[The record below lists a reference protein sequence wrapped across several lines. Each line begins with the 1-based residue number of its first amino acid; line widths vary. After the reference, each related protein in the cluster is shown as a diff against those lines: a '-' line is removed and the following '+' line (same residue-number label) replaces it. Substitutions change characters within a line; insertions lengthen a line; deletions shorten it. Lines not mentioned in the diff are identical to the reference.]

1 MAYGFLDEAG
11 DAGAGPGSSSALVV
25 VVIVTGDPQSLRR
38 EVKKV
43 RTRLGKKKIQVPEFK
58 ASQSDPAWN
67 RKRLERL
74 AKLDIEV
81 VVIAA
86 EKTVHVIPSEPEE
99 LYRSLGARAVEEC
112 LRRFPELTLRVDK
125 RHTNPVLRAA
135 YDQALR
141 NAVEQPGR
149 TLLIE
154 HADSAQDPALQQA
167 DLVAWAFLQ
176 KYTRRDESFAVL
188 IRERVVAEIIVQNG
202 KCRQ

>member
-11 DAGAGPGSSSALVV
+11 DVGAGPRSSSVLVV

-43 RTRLGKKKIQVPEFK
+43 RTRLGKKKRQIPEFK

-74 AKLDIEV
+74 VKLDIEV
-81 VVIAA
+81 VVVAS
-86 EKTVHVIPSEPEE
+86 EKTSRVLSSDSEE
-99 LYRSLGARAVEEC
+99 LYRSLCARAVEEC

-125 RHTNPVLRAA
+125 RHTNPVLRTD
-135 YDQALR
+135 YDRALR
-141 NAVEQPGR
+141 NAVEQSGR
-149 TLLIE
+149 TFIIE

-176 KYTRRDESFAVL
+176 KYARGNDNFAAM
-188 IRERVVAEIIVQNG
+188 IQDRVVVETVLRG
-202 KCRQ
+202 

>member
-11 DAGAGPGSSSALVV
+11 DVGSGPGSSPVLVV
-25 VVIVTGDPQSLRR
+25 AVIVSGDPQSLRR
-38 EVKKV
+38 EVKKI
-43 RTRLGKKKIQVPEFK
+43 RTRLGKKKRQIPEFK

-74 AKLDIEV
+74 VKLDIEV
-81 VVIAA
+81 VAVVA
-86 EKTVHVIPSEPEE
+86 EKTSHVLSSDSEE
-99 LYRSLGARAVEEC
+99 LYRSLCVRAVEEC

-149 TLLIE
+149 TFIIE

-176 KYTRRDESFAVL
+176 KYTRGNDNFAAM
-188 IRERVVAEIIVQNG
+188 IQDRVVVETVLRG
-202 KCRQ
+202 

>member
-1 MAYGFLDEAG
+1 MVYGFLDEAG

-25 VVIVTGDPQSLRR
+25 VVILTADPQSLRR

-43 RTRLGKKKIQVPEFK
+43 RTRLGKKKQQIPEFK

-81 VVIAA
+81 VVVVA
-86 EKTVHVIPSEPEE
+86 EKTMHIVSSEPEA
-99 LYRSLGARAVEEC
+99 LYQSLGARAVEEC
-112 LRRFPELTLRVDK
+112 LRRFPELTLFVDK
-125 RHTNPVLRAA
+125 RHTNPVLRTA

-149 TLLIE
+149 TLIIE
-154 HADSAQDPALQQA
+154 HVDSAQDSALQQA

-176 KYTRRDESFAVL
+176 KYTRGNANFAAL
-188 IRERVVAEIIVQNG
+188 IQDRVVVETVLQG
-202 KCRQ
+202 

>member
-11 DAGAGPGSSSALVV
+11 DAGTGPRSSSALVV

-38 EVKKV
+38 EVKRI
-43 RTRLGKKKIQVPEFK
+43 RTRLGKKKIQIPEFK
-58 ASQSDPAWN
+58 ASQSAPEWN

-81 VVIAA
+81 VVVAA
-86 EKTVHVIPSEPEE
+86 EKTVHFLGSEPED
-99 LYRSLGARAVEEC
+99 LYRSLGTRAAEEC
-112 LRRFPELTLRVDK
+112 LRRFPDLTLRVDK
-125 RHTNPVLRAA
+125 RHTNPALRAA

-141 NAVEQPGR
+141 TAVEQPGR
-149 TLLIE
+149 TFIIE

-176 KYTRRDESFAVL
+176 KYTRGNDTFAAL
-188 IRERVVAEIIVQNG
+188 IQDRVVVETVL
-202 KCRQ
+202 RE

>member
-11 DAGAGPGSSSALVV
+11 DVGSGPRSSSVLVV

-43 RTRLGKKKIQVPEFK
+43 RTRLGKKKRQIPEFK
-58 ASQSDPAWN
+58 ASQSDPTWN

-81 VVIAA
+81 VVVAA
-86 EKTVHVIPSEPEE
+86 GKTAPFLSLEPEE
-99 LYRSLGARAVEEC
+99 LYCSLCARAVEEC

-125 RHTNPVLRAA
+125 RHTNPTLRMA

-149 TLLIE
+149 TFIIE

-176 KYTRRDESFAVL
+176 KYGIGEQRNRKLA
-188 IRERVVAEIIVQNG
+188 
-202 KCRQ
+202 

>member
-11 DAGAGPGSSSALVV
+11 DAGTGPRSSPALVV
-25 VVIVTGDPQSLRR
+25 AVVVTGAPQVLRR

-43 RTRLGKKKIQVPEFK
+43 RLRLGKKKLQIPEFK
-58 ASQSDPAWN
+58 ASQSAPEWN

-81 VVIAA
+81 VVVAA
-86 EKTVHVIPSEPEE
+86 EKTVQFLASEPEE
-99 LYRSLGARAVEEC
+99 IYRSLGVRAVEEC

-125 RHTNPVLRAA
+125 RHTNPALRTA

-149 TLLIE
+149 TFIIE

-176 KYTRRDESFAVL
+176 KYTRRMKVL
-188 IRERVVAEIIVQNG
+188 QCSSRREWLR
-202 KCRQ
+202 RL

>member
-11 DAGAGPGSSSALVV
+11 DVGAGPGSSSALVV

-43 RTRLGKKKIQVPEFK
+43 RTRLGKKRQQIPEFK

-81 VVIAA
+81 VVVAA
-86 EKTVHVIPSEPEE
+86 EKTGRVVPSEPEA
-99 LYRSLGARAVEEC
+99 LYQSLGARAVEEC
-112 LRRFPELTLRVDK
+112 LRRFPELTLCVDK
-125 RHTNPVLRAA
+125 RHTNPILRAA

-141 NAVEQPGR
+141 NAVEQSGR
-149 TLLIE
+149 TLIIE
-154 HADSAQDPALQQA
+154 HTDSAQDSALQQA

-176 KYTRRDESFAVL
+176 KYTRGNHNFAVL
-188 IRERVVAEIIVQNG
+188 IQDRVVVETVLRG
-202 KCRQ
+202 

>member
-11 DAGAGPGSSSALVV
+11 DVGAGPRSSSVLVV

-43 RTRLGKKKIQVPEFK
+43 RTRLGKKKQQIPEFK

-74 AKLDIEV
+74 AKLGIEV
-81 VVIAA
+81 VVVAA
-86 EKTVHVIPSEPEE
+86 EKTAPFLSLEPEE
-99 LYRSLGARAVEEC
+99 LYRSLCARAVEEC
-112 LRRFPELTLRVDK
+112 LLRFPELTLRVDK
-125 RHTNPVLRAA
+125 RHTNPALRTA

-141 NAVEQPGR
+141 NALEQPGR
-149 TLLIE
+149 MFIIE
-154 HADSAQDPALQQA
+154 HADSAQDPALQQT

-176 KYTRRDESFAVL
+176 KYARGNANFAAL
-188 IRERVVAEIIVQNG
+188 IQDRVVVETVLRG
-202 KCRQ
+202 

>member
-1 MAYGFLDEAG
+1 VAYGFLDEAG
-11 DAGAGPGSSSALVV
+11 DAGTGPRSSPALVV
-25 VVIVTGDPQSLRR
+25 AVVVTGAPQVLRR
-38 EVKKV
+38 EVKKA
-43 RTRLGKKKIQVPEFK
+43 RTRLGKKKLQIPEFK
-58 ASQSDPAWN
+58 ASQSAPEWN

-81 VVIAA
+81 VVVAA
-86 EKTVHVIPSEPEE
+86 EKTVQFLASEPEE
-99 LYRSLGARAVEEC
+99 IYRSLGVRAVEEC

-125 RHTNPVLRAA
+125 RHTNPALRTA

-149 TLLIE
+149 TFIIE

-176 KYTRRDESFAVL
+176 KYTRGNDTFAAL
-188 IRERVVAEIIVQNG
+188 IQDRVVVETVLRG
-202 KCRQ
+202 